1 MTLIPYPQGLGYGR
15 VTGTLVDGLQDGTD
29 ADKAPDLNG
38 ASTLTVVFRPTAPVI
53 RFKGTPPLTVIPKTV
68 KVKVGADGV
77 LRGEDGTPGVVLLA
91 TDGPLIDPSEWVWE
105 VEITGRRDLDLAP
118 FYMALPKDT
127 TVDLSQAAPVDAQPG
142 IVKIVD
148 AGELVRLQAET
159 SKITSQIIQAREA
172 ATQAA
177 QAWSATEIA
186 KNATAQARNEAQA
199 AKNSADQAK
208 GAAETA
214 RTQAIQAA
222 NEAKA
227 KAEQTKTDAQAVAQ
241 AKSFVQDQ
249 LRQHGGIKGDPGP
262 AGPPGP
268 QGPTGPAGPAGP
280 RGATGE
286 RGPAG
291 AAGAV
296 PPGTVTAFAGKTA
309 PNGWLMCDGQSY
321 SISTYRDLYNAIGT
335 TYGGYGQSFQV
346 PDLRGRFPVGKDTGT
361 FATLG
366 GKGGEEKHTL
376 TVSEMPAHQHSG
388 NDRAWH
394 DKQKRN
400 GQQWFVGLTHDRGS
414 WMSNAAN
421 DGLTNQDTETGT
433 TGGNQPHNNL
443 PPYISLNFIIK
454 Y

>member
-29 ADKAPDLNG
+29 SDKAPDLNG

-53 RFKGTPPLTVIPKTV
+53 RFNGNPPLTVIPKTV
-68 KVKVGADGV
+68 RVKVGADGV
-77 LRGEDGTPGVVLLA
+77 LRGEDGTPGVALLA

-172 ATQAA
+172 ATQAV
-177 QAWSATEIA
+177 QARSAAETANTQATQARTDALTA
-186 KNATAQARNEAQA
+186 KNG
-199 AKNSADQAK
+199 ADQAK
-208 GAAETA
+208 GAAESA

-241 AKSFVQDQ
+241 AKTFVQDQ
-249 LRQHGGIKGDPGP
+249 LRQHGGIKGDKGP

-291 AAGAV
+291 AAEAV

-309 PNGWLMCDGQSY
+309 PNGWLLCDGQSY

-346 PDLRGRFPVGKDTGT
+346 PDLRGRFPVGKDSGT

-376 TVSEMPAHQHSG
+376 TIQEMPSHQHPMNETVYMDTQVRS
-388 NDRAWH
+388 
-394 DKQKRN
+394 
-400 GQQWFVGLTHDRGS
+400 GQQLYVSDNSGGGRWLSTKKHDHLDFTDIASG
-414 WMSNAAN
+414 A
-421 DGLTNQDTETGT
+421 

-443 PPYISLNFIIK
+443 PPYISLNYIIK

>member
-15 VTGTLVDGLQDGTD
+15 VTGTLVDGLQDGSD

-53 RFKGTPPLTVIPKTV
+53 RFKGNPPLTVIPKTV

-105 VEITGRRDLDLAP
+105 VEITGRRDLDIAP
-118 FYMALPKDT
+118 FYLALPKDT

-172 ATQAA
+172 ATQAV
-177 QAWSATEIA
+177 QARSATEIA

-241 AKSFVQDQ
+241 AKTFVQDQ

-268 QGPTGPAGPAGP
+268 QGPTGPAGP

-286 RGPAG
+286 RGPVGPAG

-309 PNGWLMCDGQSY
+309 PNGWLLCDGQSY

-376 TVSEMPAHQHSG
+376 TVAEMPAHQHSG

-400 GQQWFVGLTHDRGS
+400 GQQWFVGLSHDRGS

-433 TGGNQPHNNL
+433 TGGNQAHNNL

>member
-1 MTLIPYPQGLGYGR
+1 
-15 VTGTLVDGLQDGTD
+15 
-29 ADKAPDLNG
+29 
-38 ASTLTVVFRPTAPVI
+38 
-53 RFKGTPPLTVIPKTV
+53 
-68 KVKVGADGV
+68 
-77 LRGEDGTPGVVLLA
+77 
-91 TDGPLIDPSEWVWE
+91 
-105 VEITGRRDLDLAP
+105 
-118 FYMALPKDT
+118 
-127 TVDLSQAAPVDAQPG
+127 
-142 IVKIVD
+142 
-148 AGELVRLQAET
+148 
-159 SKITSQIIQAREA
+159 
-172 ATQAA
+172 
-177 QAWSATEIA
+177 
-186 KNATAQARNEAQA
+186 
-199 AKNSADQAK
+199 
-208 GAAETA
+208 AAEAA

-227 KAEQTKTDAQAVAQ
+227 KAEQTKTDALAVAQ
-241 AKSFVQDQ
+241 AKTFVQDQ
-249 LRQHGGIKGDPGP
+249 LRQHGGIKGDRGP
-262 AGPPGP
+262 AGPTGP

-376 TVSEMPAHQHSG
+376 TVSEMPSHQHSG

-400 GQQWFVGLTHDRGS
+400 GQQWFVGLSHDRGS

>member
-15 VTGTLVDGLQDGTD
+15 VTGTLVDGLQDGSD

-53 RFKGTPPLTVIPKTV
+53 RFKGNPPLTVIPKTV

-177 QAWSATEIA
+177 QARSATEIA

-222 NEAKA
+222 TEAKA

-241 AKSFVQDQ
+241 AKTFVQDQ

-268 QGPTGPAGPAGP
+268 QGPTGPAGP

-286 RGPAG
+286 RGPAGPAG

-376 TVSEMPAHQHSG
+376 TVAEMPAHQHAG

-400 GQQWFVGLTHDRGS
+400 GQQWFVGLSHDRGS

>member
-29 ADKAPDLNG
+29 SDKAPDLNG

-53 RFKGTPPLTVIPKTV
+53 RFKGNPPLTVIPKTV

-177 QAWSATEIA
+177 QARSATEIA

-208 GAAETA
+208 GAAESA

-241 AKSFVQDQ
+241 AKTFVQDQ

-268 QGPTGPAGPAGP
+268 QGPTGPAGP

-286 RGPAG
+286 RGPVGPAG

-296 PPGTVTAFAGKTA
+296 PPGTVTAFAGRTA

-321 SISTYRDLYNAIGT
+321 SIATYRDLYNAIGT

-346 PDLRGRFPVGKDTGT
+346 PDLRGRFPVGKDSGT
-361 FATLG
+361 FANLG

-376 TVSEMPAHQHSG
+376 TVAEMPAHQHSG

-433 TGGNQPHNNL
+433 TGGGQAHNNL

>member
-15 VTGTLVDGLQDGTD
+15 VTGTLVDGLQDGSD
-29 ADKAPDLNG
+29 ADKAPDLDG
-38 ASTLTVVFRPTAPVI
+38 ATGLTVIFRPTAPII
-53 RFKGTPPLTVIPKTV
+53 RFKGNPALTVVPRTV

-159 SKITSQIIQAREA
+159 SKITSQIIQARDAAAQAVQARTAAETA
-172 ATQAA
+172 NNQATQARTDA
-177 QAWSATEIA
+177 LTA
-186 KNATAQARNEAQA
+186 K
-199 AKNSADQAK
+199 SGADQAK
-208 GAAETA
+208 GAAESA
-214 RTQAIQAA
+214 RTQAVQAA
-222 NEAKA
+222 SEAKA
-227 KAEQTKTDAQAVAQ
+227 KAEQAKTDAQAVAQ
-241 AKSFVQDQ
+241 AKTFVQDQ
-249 LRQHGGIKGDPGP
+249 LRQHGGIKGDKGD
-262 AGPPGP
+262 PGP
-268 QGPTGPAGPAGP
+268 QGPAGPTGPVGP

-286 RGPAG
+286 RGPAGPAG

-296 PPGTVTAFAGKTA
+296 PPGTVTAFAGSTA
-309 PNGWLMCDGQSY
+309 PSGWLLCDGQSY

-361 FATLG
+361 FAALG

-376 TVSEMPAHQHSG
+376 TVSEMPAHQHSMNETVYMDTQVRG
-388 NDRAWH
+388 GTQIFLNDNTSGGRWLST
-394 DKQKRN
+394 KR
-400 GQQWFVGLTHDRGS
+400 HDRLEI
-414 WMSNAAN
+414 N
-421 DGLTNQDTETGT
+421 DIASGA
-433 TGGNQPHNNL
+433 TGGNQAHNNL

>member
-53 RFKGTPPLTVIPKTV
+53 RFKGNPPLTVIPKTV

-177 QAWSATEIA
+177 QARSATEIA

-208 GAAETA
+208 GAAESA

-241 AKSFVQDQ
+241 AKTFVQDQ

-309 PNGWLMCDGQSY
+309 PNGWLLCDGQSY

-361 FATLG
+361 FANLG

-376 TVSEMPAHQHSG
+376 TVAEMPAHQHAG

-400 GQQWFVGLTHDRGS
+400 GQQWFVGLSHDRGS

>member
-29 ADKAPDLNG
+29 SDKAPDLNG

-53 RFKGTPPLTVIPKTV
+53 RFKGNPPLTVIPKTV

-172 ATQAA
+172 ATQAT
-177 QAWSATEIA
+177 QARSATEIA

-208 GAAETA
+208 GAAESA

-241 AKSFVQDQ
+241 AKTFVQDQ

-268 QGPTGPAGPAGP
+268 QGPTGPAGP

-286 RGPAG
+286 RGPVGPAG

-321 SISTYRDLYNAIGT
+321 SIANYRDLYNAIGT

-346 PDLRGRFPVGKDTGT
+346 PDLRGRFPVGKDSGT
-361 FATLG
+361 FANLG

-376 TVSEMPAHQHSG
+376 TVAEMPAHQHSG

-443 PPYISLNFIIK
+443 PPYISLNYIIK

>member
-15 VTGTLVDGLQDGTD
+15 VTGTLVDGLQDGAD
-29 ADKAPDLNG
+29 ADKAPDLDG
-38 ASTLTVVFRPTAPVI
+38 ATGLTVVFRPTAPII
-53 RFKGTPPLTVIPKTV
+53 RFKGEPPLTVLPKTV

-91 TDGPLIDPSEWVWE
+91 TDGLLIDPSEWVWE
-105 VEITGRRDLDLAP
+105 VEITGRRDLDIAP

-172 ATQAA
+172 ATQAV
-177 QAWSATEIA
+177 QARSAAETA
-186 KNATAQARNEAQA
+186 NTQAAQARTDALT
-199 AKNSADQAK
+199 AKNGADQAK

-241 AKSFVQDQ
+241 AKTFVQDQ
-249 LRQHGGIKGDPGP
+249 LLQHGGIKGDKGD
-262 AGPPGP
+262 PGP
-268 QGPTGPAGPAGP
+268 QGPAGPTGPAGP

-296 PPGTVTAFAGKTA
+296 PPGTVTAFAGYNA
-309 PNGWLMCDGQSY
+309 PTGWLMCDGQSY

-361 FATLG
+361 FAALG
-366 GKGGEEKHTL
+366 SKGGEEKHTL
-376 TVSEMPAHQHSG
+376 TVAEMPAHQHSG

-394 DKQKRN
+394 DRQKRN
-400 GQQWFVGLTHDRGS
+400 GQQWFTGLNHDGGS
-414 WMSNAAN
+414 WMANTAN
-421 DGLTNQDTETGT
+421 DGLTNQDTATGT

-443 PPYISLNFIIK
+443 PPYISLNYIIK

>member
-15 VTGTLVDGLQDGTD
+15 VTGTLVDGLQDSSD
-29 ADKAPDLNG
+29 ADKAPDLDG
-38 ASTLTVVFRPTAPVI
+38 AAGLTVVFRPTAPVI
-53 RFKGTPPLTVIPKTV
+53 RFKGEPPLTVLPRTV

-118 FYMALPKDT
+118 FYLALPKDT

-148 AGELVRLQAET
+148 AGELTRLQAET
-159 SKITSQIIQAREA
+159 SKITTQIIQAREA
-172 ATQAA
+172 STQAA
-177 QAWSATEIA
+177 QARSATEIA

-321 SISTYRDLYNAIGT
+321 SISTYQDLYNAIGT

-376 TVSEMPAHQHSG
+376 TVSEMPAHQHAG

-400 GQQWFVGLTHDRGS
+400 GQQWFVGLNHDGGN
-414 WMSNAAN
+414 WMANAAN
-421 DGLTNQDTETGT
+421 DGLTNRDTETGT

>member
-15 VTGTLVDGLQDGTD
+15 VTGTLVDGLQDGPD
-29 ADKAPDLNG
+29 ADKAPDLDG
-38 ASTLTVVFRPTAPVI
+38 ATGLTVIFRPTAPII
-53 RFKGTPPLTVIPKTV
+53 RFKGNPALTVVPRTV

-142 IVKIVD
+142 VVKIVD

-159 SKITSQIIQAREA
+159 SKITSQIIQARDA
-172 ATQAA
+172 AAQAVQARTAAETANSQAA
-177 QAWSATEIA
+177 QARTDALTA
-186 KNATAQARNEAQA
+186 KNG
-199 AKNSADQAK
+199 ADQAK
-208 GAAETA
+208 GAAESA

-241 AKSFVQDQ
+241 AKTFVQDQ
-249 LRQHGGIKGDPGP
+249 LRQHGGIKGDKGD
-262 AGPPGP
+262 PGP
-268 QGPTGPAGPAGP
+268 QGPAGPTGPAGP

-286 RGPAG
+286 RGPAGPAG

-296 PPGTVTAFAGKTA
+296 PPGTVTAFAGNTA
-309 PNGWLMCDGQSY
+309 PNGWLLCDGQSY

-376 TVSEMPAHQHSG
+376 TISEMPSHQHSG

-400 GQQWFVGLTHDRGS
+400 GQQWFTGLNHDGGS
-414 WMSNAAN
+414 WMANVAN
-421 DGLTNQDTETGT
+421 DALTSQDTATGT

>member
-15 VTGTLVDGLQDGTD
+15 VTGTLVDGLKDSAD
-29 ADKAPDLNG
+29 SDKAPDLEG
-38 ASTLTVVFRPTAPVI
+38 ATGLTVFFRPTAPVI
-53 RFKGTPPLTVIPKTV
+53 RFKGEPPLTVLPRTV
-68 KVKVGADGV
+68 KVKLGADGV

-105 VEITGRRDLDLAP
+105 VEITGRRDLDIAP

-172 ATQAA
+172 AAQAVQARSAAETANTQAT
-177 QAWSATEIA
+177 QARTDALTA
-186 KNATAQARNEAQA
+186 KNG
-199 AKNSADQAK
+199 ADQAK
-208 GAAETA
+208 GAAESA

-227 KAEQTKTDAQAVAQ
+227 KAEQVKTDAQNVAQ
-241 AKSFVQDQ
+241 AKTFVQDQ

-262 AGPPGP
+262 AGPTGP
-268 QGPTGPAGPAGP
+268 QGPTGPVGPAGP

-376 TVSEMPAHQHSG
+376 TVAEMPAHQHSG

-400 GQQWFVGLTHDRGS
+400 GQQWFAGLNHDGGS
-414 WMSNAAN
+414 WMSNMAN
-421 DGLTNQDTETGT
+421 DALTNQDTATGT

-443 PPYISLNFIIK
+443 PPYISLNYIIK

>member
-15 VTGTLVDGLQDGTD
+15 VTGTLVDGLQDGSD

-53 RFKGTPPLTVIPKTV
+53 RFKGTPPLTVIPKIV

-159 SKITSQIIQAREA
+159 TKITSQIIQAREA
-172 ATQAA
+172 ATQAV
-177 QAWSATEIA
+177 QARSAAETANTQATQARTDALSA
-186 KNATAQARNEAQA
+186 KNG
-199 AKNSADQAK
+199 ADQAK
-208 GAAETA
+208 GAAESA
-214 RTQAIQAA
+214 RLQAIQAA

-309 PNGWLMCDGQSY
+309 PNGWLLCDGQSY

-376 TVSEMPAHQHSG
+376 TVAEMPAHQHSG

-400 GQQWFVGLTHDRGS
+400 GQQWFVGLSHDRGS

>member
-29 ADKAPDLNG
+29 SDKAPDLEG
-38 ASTLTVVFRPTAPVI
+38 ATGLTVVFRPTAPVI
-53 RFKGTPPLTVIPKTV
+53 RFKGEPPLTVLPRTV
-68 KVKVGADGV
+68 KVKLGTDGV

-105 VEITGRRDLDLAP
+105 VEITGRRDLDIAP

-148 AGELVRLQAET
+148 AGELTRLQAET
-159 SKITSQIIQAREA
+159 SKITTQIIQAREA
-172 ATQAA
+172 STQAV
-177 QAWSATEIA
+177 QAKSEAETAKTQAVQARTDALTA
-186 KNATAQARNEAQA
+186 KNG
-199 AKNSADQAK
+199 ADQAK

-227 KAEQTKTDAQAVAQ
+227 KAEQTKTDAKTVADLK
-241 AKSFVQDQ
+241 AAVQDDI
-249 LRQHGGIKGDPGP
+249 RKHGGIKGDKGD
-262 AGPPGP
+262 PGP
-268 QGPTGPAGPAGP
+268 QGPAGPTGSAGPTGP

-291 AAGAV
+291 LDAKLPAG
-296 PPGTVTAFAGKTA
+296 TITMFAGSTA
-309 PNGWLMCDGQSY
+309 PTGWLICDGRSVSSADY
-321 SISTYRDLYNAIGT
+321 PELYAVIGT
-335 TYGGYGQSFQV
+335 TYGGYGTNFQL
-346 PDLRGRFPVGKDTGT
+346 PDLRGRFPVGKNSGT
-361 FATLG
+361 FSALG

-376 TVSEMPAHQHSG
+376 TIAEMPAHQHAG

-394 DKQKRN
+394 DKQKKN
-400 GQQWFVGLTHDRGS
+400 GQQWFVGLNHDGGS

-421 DGLTNQDTETGT
+421 DGLTNQDTATGT
-433 TGGNQPHNNL
+433 TGSGQPHNIL
-443 PPYISLNFIIK
+443 PPYVVINYIIK
-454 Y
+454 S

>member
-15 VTGTLVDGLQDGTD
+15 VTGTLVDGLQDGSD

-53 RFKGTPPLTVIPKTV
+53 RFKGNPPLTVIPKTV

-105 VEITGRRDLDLAP
+105 VEITGRRDLDIAP

-172 ATQAA
+172 ATQAV
-177 QAWSATEIA
+177 QARSAAETANTQATQARTDALTA
-186 KNATAQARNEAQA
+186 KNG
-199 AKNSADQAK
+199 ADQAK
-208 GAAETA
+208 GAAESA

-227 KAEQTKTDAQAVAQ
+227 KAEQTKTEAQAVAQ
-241 AKSFVQDQ
+241 AKTFVQDQ

-268 QGPTGPAGPAGP
+268 QGPTGPAGP

-286 RGPAG
+286 RGPAGPAG

-309 PNGWLMCDGQSY
+309 PNGWLLCDGQSY

-376 TVSEMPAHQHSG
+376 TVAEMPAHQHSG

-400 GQQWFVGLTHDRGS
+400 GQQWFVGLSHDRGS

-433 TGGNQPHNNL
+433 TGGNQAHNNL

>member
-29 ADKAPDLNG
+29 SDKAPDLNG

-53 RFKGTPPLTVIPKTV
+53 RFKGNPPLTVIPKTV

-177 QAWSATEIA
+177 QARSAAETANTQATQARTDALTA
-186 KNATAQARNEAQA
+186 KNG
-199 AKNSADQAK
+199 ADQAK
-208 GAAETA
+208 GAAESA

-241 AKSFVQDQ
+241 AKTFVQDQ
-249 LRQHGGIKGDPGP
+249 LRQHGGIKGDKGP

-309 PNGWLMCDGQSY
+309 PNGWLLCDGQSY

-376 TVSEMPAHQHSG
+376 TVSEMPSHQHTG

-400 GQQWFVGLTHDRGS
+400 GQQWFVGLSHDRGS

>member
-15 VTGTLVDGLQDGTD
+15 VTGTLVDGLQDGAD
-29 ADKAPDLNG
+29 SDKAPDLNG

-53 RFKGTPPLTVIPKTV
+53 RFKGNPPLTVIPKTV

-177 QAWSATEIA
+177 QARSAAETA
-186 KNATAQARNEAQA
+186 NTQATQARTDALT

-208 GAAETA
+208 GAAESA

-227 KAEQTKTDAQAVAQ
+227 KAEQTKTDALAVAQ
-241 AKSFVQDQ
+241 AKTFVQDQ

-268 QGPTGPAGPAGP
+268 QGPTGPAGP

-286 RGPAG
+286 RGPAGPAG

-309 PNGWLMCDGQSY
+309 PNGWLLCDGQSY
-321 SISTYRDLYNAIGT
+321 SISTYRDLYSAIGT

-376 TVSEMPAHQHSG
+376 TVSEMPSHQHSG

>member
-38 ASTLTVVFRPTAPVI
+38 ASTLTVVFRPTAPII
-53 RFKGTPPLTVIPKTV
+53 RFKGNPALTVVPRTV

-159 SKITSQIIQAREA
+159 SKITSQIIQARDAAAQAVQARSAAETA
-172 ATQAA
+172 NSQATQARTDA
-177 QAWSATEIA
+177 LTA
-186 KNATAQARNEAQA
+186 K
-199 AKNSADQAK
+199 SGADQAK
-208 GAAETA
+208 GAAESA

-222 NEAKA
+222 SEAKA

-241 AKSFVQDQ
+241 AKTFVQDQ
-249 LRQHGGIKGDPGP
+249 LRQHGGIKGDKGD
-262 AGPPGP
+262 PGP

-291 AAGAV
+291 PAGAAGAV
-296 PPGTVTAFAGKTA
+296 PPGTVTAFAGSTA
-309 PNGWLMCDGQSY
+309 PSGWLLCDGQSY
-321 SISTYRDLYNAIGT
+321 LISTYRDLYNAIGT

-361 FATLG
+361 FAALG

-376 TVSEMPAHQHSG
+376 TISEMPAHQHSG

-394 DKQKRN
+394 DRQKRN
-400 GQQWFVGLTHDRGS
+400 GQQWFTGLNHDGGN
-414 WMSNAAN
+414 WMANVAN
-421 DGLTNQDTETGT
+421 DALTSQDTATGT
-433 TGGNQPHNNL
+433 TGGSQPHNNL
-443 PPYISLNFIIK
+443 PPYLSLNFIIK

>member
-15 VTGTLVDGLQDGTD
+15 VTGTLVDGLQDGPD
-29 ADKAPDLNG
+29 ADKAPDLDG
-38 ASTLTVVFRPTAPVI
+38 ATGLTVIFRPTAPII
-53 RFKGTPPLTVIPKTV
+53 RFKGNPALTVVPRTV

-142 IVKIVD
+142 VVKIVD

-159 SKITSQIIQAREA
+159 SKITSQIIQARDAAAQAVQARTAAETA
-172 ATQAA
+172 NNQATQARTDA
-177 QAWSATEIA
+177 LTA
-186 KNATAQARNEAQA
+186 K
-199 AKNSADQAK
+199 SGADQAK
-208 GAAETA
+208 GAAESA
-214 RTQAIQAA
+214 RTQAVQAA
-222 NEAKA
+222 SEAKA

-241 AKSFVQDQ
+241 AKTFVQDQ
-249 LRQHGGIKGDPGP
+249 LRQHGGIKGDKGD
-262 AGPPGP
+262 PGP
-268 QGPTGPAGPAGP
+268 QGPAGPTGPVGP

-286 RGPAG
+286 RGPAGPAG

-296 PPGTVTAFAGKTA
+296 PPGTVTAFAGSTA
-309 PNGWLMCDGQSY
+309 PSGWLLCDGQSY

-361 FATLG
+361 FAALG

-376 TVSEMPAHQHSG
+376 TVSEMPAHQHSMNETVYMDTQVRG
-388 NDRAWH
+388 GTQIFLNDNTSGGRWLST
-394 DKQKRN
+394 KR
-400 GQQWFVGLTHDRGS
+400 HDRLEISDIASG
-414 WMSNAAN
+414 A
-421 DGLTNQDTETGT
+421 
-433 TGGNQPHNNL
+433 TGGSQAHNNL
-443 PPYISLNFIIK
+443 PPYLSLNFIIK

>member
-15 VTGTLVDGLQDGTD
+15 VTGTLVDGLQDGSD
-29 ADKAPDLNG
+29 SDKAPDLDG
-38 ASTLTVVFRPTAPVI
+38 ATGLTVVFRPTAPII
-53 RFKGTPPLTVIPKTV
+53 RFKGEPPLTVLPRTV

-105 VEITGRRDLDLAP
+105 VEITGRRDLDITP

-148 AGELVRLQAET
+148 AGELTRLQAET

-172 ATQAA
+172 STQAVQAKGAAETAKIQAA
-177 QAWSATEIA
+177 QARTDALTA
-186 KNATAQARNEAQA
+186 KNG
-199 AKNSADQAK
+199 ADQAK
-208 GAAETA
+208 GAAESA

-222 NEAKA
+222 NEAKT

-241 AKSFVQDQ
+241 AKTFVQDQ
-249 LRQHGGIKGDPGP
+249 LRQHGGIKGDKGD
-262 AGPPGP
+262 PGP
-268 QGPTGPAGPAGP
+268 QGPAGPTGP

-291 AAGAV
+291 VDAKLPAG
-296 PPGTVTAFAGKTA
+296 TITMFAGSTA
-309 PNGWLMCDGQSY
+309 PAGWLICDGRSV
-321 SISTYRDLYNAIGT
+321 SSTDFPELYAVIGT
-335 TYGGYGQSFQV
+335 TYGGYGTNFQL
-346 PDLRGRFPVGKDTGT
+346 PDLRGRFPVGKDVGT
-361 FATLG
+361 FSTLG

-376 TVSEMPAHQHSG
+376 TIAEMPAHQHSG

-400 GQQWFVGLTHDRGS
+400 GGQWFAGLNHDGGS

-433 TGGNQPHNNL
+433 TGSGQPHNNL
-443 PPYISLNFIIK
+443 PPYVIINYIIK
-454 Y
+454 R

>member
-15 VTGTLVDGLQDGTD
+15 VTGTLVDGLQDGSD

-53 RFKGTPPLTVIPKTV
+53 RFKGNPPLTVIPKTV

-172 ATQAA
+172 ATQAT
-177 QAWSATEIA
+177 QARSATEIA

-222 NEAKA
+222 TDAKA

-241 AKSFVQDQ
+241 AKTFVQDQ

-268 QGPTGPAGPAGP
+268 QGPTGPAGP

-286 RGPAG
+286 RGPAGPAG

-400 GQQWFVGLTHDRGS
+400 GQQWFVGLSHDRGS

>member
-53 RFKGTPPLTVIPKTV
+53 RFKGNPPLTVIPKTV

-172 ATQAA
+172 ATQAT
-177 QAWSATEIA
+177 QARSAAETANTQATQARTDALTA
-186 KNATAQARNEAQA
+186 KNG
-199 AKNSADQAK
+199 ADQAK
-208 GAAETA
+208 GAAESA

-241 AKSFVQDQ
+241 AKTFVQDQ
-249 LRQHGGIKGDPGP
+249 LRQHGGIKGDRGP
-262 AGPPGP
+262 AGPTGP
-268 QGPTGPAGPAGP
+268 QGPTGPAGP

-286 RGPAG
+286 RGPVGPAG

-376 TVSEMPAHQHSG
+376 TIQEMPSHQHPMNETVYLDTRVRGGTQLFFNDNSSG
-388 NDRAWH
+388 GRWLSTKKH
-394 DKQKRN
+394 DN
-400 GQQWFVGLTHDRGS
+400 LDFSDIASG
-414 WMSNAAN
+414 A
-421 DGLTNQDTETGT
+421 
-433 TGGNQPHNNL
+433 TGGGQPHNNL
-443 PPYISLNFIIK
+443 PPYISLNYIIK

>member
-15 VTGTLVDGLQDGTD
+15 VTGTLVDGLQDGSD

-38 ASTLTVVFRPTAPVI
+38 ASALTVVFRPTAPVI
-53 RFKGTPPLTVIPKTV
+53 RFKGNPPLTVIPKTV

-105 VEITGRRDLDLAP
+105 VEITGRRDLDIAP

-172 ATQAA
+172 ATQAT
-177 QAWSATEIA
+177 QARSAAETANTQATQARTDALSA
-186 KNATAQARNEAQA
+186 KNG
-199 AKNSADQAK
+199 ADQAK
-208 GAAETA
+208 GAAESA
-214 RTQAIQAA
+214 RLQAIQAA

-309 PNGWLMCDGQSY
+309 PNGWLLCDGQSY

-376 TVSEMPAHQHSG
+376 TVSEMPSHQHSG

-400 GQQWFVGLTHDRGS
+400 GQQWFVGLSHDRGS

>member
-1 MTLIPYPQGLGYGR
+1 MSLIPYPQGLGYGR
-15 VTGTLVDGLQDGTD
+15 VTGTLVDGLQDGAD
-29 ADKAPDLNG
+29 ADKAPDLDG
-38 ASTLTVVFRPTAPVI
+38 ATGLTVVFRPTAPII
-53 RFKGTPPLTVIPKTV
+53 RFKGNPALTVVPRTV

-172 ATQAA
+172 ATQAT
-177 QAWSATEIA
+177 QARSAAESANTQA
-186 KNATAQARNEAQA
+186 AQARADA
-199 AKNSADQAK
+199 LSAKNGADQAK
-208 GAAETA
+208 GAAESA
-214 RTQAIQAA
+214 RVQAIQAA

-241 AKSFVQDQ
+241 AKTFVQDQ
-249 LRQHGGIKGDPGP
+249 LRQHGGIKGDKGD
-262 AGPPGP
+262 PGP

-291 AAGAV
+291 PAGAAGAV
-296 PPGTVTAFAGKTA
+296 PPGTVTAFAGSTA

-346 PDLRGRFPVGKDTGT
+346 PDLRGRFPAGKDTGT

-376 TVSEMPAHQHSG
+376 TVAEMPAHQHSG

-400 GQQWFVGLTHDRGS
+400 GRQSFVSLNQDSGS
-414 WMSNAAN
+414 WIANAAN
-421 DGLTNQDTETGT
+421 DGLTNQDTASGT
-433 TGGNQPHNNL
+433 TGGGQAHNNL

>member
-29 ADKAPDLNG
+29 ADKAPDLDG
-38 ASTLTVVFRPTAPVI
+38 ATGLTVIFRPTAPII
-53 RFKGTPPLTVIPKTV
+53 RFKGNPALTVVPRTV

-142 IVKIVD
+142 VVKIVD

-159 SKITSQIIQAREA
+159 SKITSQIIQARDA
-172 ATQAA
+172 AA
-177 QAWSATEIA
+177 QAV
-186 KNATAQARNEAQA
+186 QARTAAETANSQA
-199 AKNSADQAK
+199 SQARTDALTAKSGADQAK
-208 GAAETA
+208 GAAESA

-222 NEAKA
+222 SEAKA

-241 AKSFVQDQ
+241 AKTFVQDQ
-249 LRQHGGIKGDPGP
+249 LRQHGGIKGDKGD
-262 AGPPGP
+262 PGP
-268 QGPTGPAGPAGP
+268 QGPAGPTGP
-280 RGATGE
+280 
-286 RGPAG
+286 
-291 AAGAV
+291 AGAV
-296 PPGTVTAFAGKTA
+296 PPGTVTAFAGSTA
-309 PNGWLMCDGQSY
+309 PSGWLLCDGQSY
-321 SISTYRDLYNAIGT
+321 LISTYRDLYNAIGT

-376 TVSEMPAHQHSG
+376 TVSEMPAHQHSMNETVYMDTQVRSG
-388 NDRAWH
+388 TQIFLNDNTSGGRWLST
-394 DKQKRN
+394 KR
-400 GQQWFVGLTHDRGS
+400 HDRLEISDIASG
-414 WMSNAAN
+414 A
-421 DGLTNQDTETGT
+421 

>member
-15 VTGTLVDGLQDGTD
+15 VTGTLVDGLQDGSD

-172 ATQAA
+172 ASQAA
-177 QAWSATEIA
+177 QARSATEIA

-222 NEAKA
+222 TDAKA

-241 AKSFVQDQ
+241 AKTFVQDQ

-268 QGPTGPAGPAGP
+268 QGPTGPAGP

-286 RGPAG
+286 RGPAGPAG

-309 PNGWLMCDGQSY
+309 PNGWLLCDGQSY
-321 SISTYRDLYNAIGT
+321 SIATYRDLYNAIGT

-376 TVSEMPAHQHSG
+376 TVAEMPAHQHSG

>member
-15 VTGTLVDGLQDGTD
+15 VTGTLVDGLQDSAD
-29 ADKAPDLNG
+29 SDKAPDLDG
-38 ASTLTVVFRPTAPVI
+38 AAGLTVVFRPTAPII
-53 RFKGTPPLTVIPKTV
+53 RFKGEPPLTVLPRTV

-105 VEITGRRDLDLAP
+105 VEITGRRDLDIAP
-118 FYMALPKDT
+118 FYLALPKDT

-148 AGELVRLQAET
+148 AGELTRLQAET
-159 SKITSQIIQAREA
+159 SKITTQIIQAREA
-172 ATQAA
+172 STQAV
-177 QAWSATEIA
+177 QAKSEAETAKTQAVQARTDALTA
-186 KNATAQARNEAQA
+186 KNG
-199 AKNSADQAK
+199 ADQAK

-227 KAEQTKTDAQAVAQ
+227 KAEQTKTDAKTVADLKAV
-241 AKSFVQDQ
+241 VQDDI
-249 LRQHGGIKGDPGP
+249 RKHGGVKGDKGDPGP
-262 AGPPGP
+262 QGPA
-268 QGPTGPAGPAGP
+268 GPTGPAGPIGP

-291 AAGAV
+291 LDAKLPAG
-296 PPGTVTAFAGKTA
+296 TITMFAGSTA
-309 PNGWLMCDGQSY
+309 PTGWLICDGRSV
-321 SISTYRDLYNAIGT
+321 SSTDYPELYAAIGT
-335 TYGGYGQSFQV
+335 TYGGYGTNFQL
-346 PDLRGRFPVGKDTGT
+346 PDLRGRFPVGKNSGT
-361 FATLG
+361 FSALG

-376 TVSEMPAHQHSG
+376 TIAEMPAHQHAG

-394 DKQKRN
+394 DKQKKN
-400 GQQWFVGLTHDRGS
+400 GQQWFVGLNHDGGS
-414 WMSNAAN
+414 WMANAAN

-433 TGGNQPHNNL
+433 TGSGQPHNIL
-443 PPYISLNFIIK
+443 PPYVVINYIIK
-454 Y
+454 S

>member
-15 VTGTLVDGLQDGTD
+15 VTGTLVDGLQDGSD

-53 RFKGTPPLTVIPKTV
+53 RFKGNPPLTVIPKTV

-172 ATQAA
+172 ATQAV
-177 QAWSATEIA
+177 QARSAAETANTQATQARTDALSA
-186 KNATAQARNEAQA
+186 KNG
-199 AKNSADQAK
+199 ADQAK

-222 NEAKA
+222 TDAKA
-227 KAEQTKTDAQAVAQ
+227 KAEQTKTDALAVAQ
-241 AKSFVQDQ
+241 AKTFVQDQ

-268 QGPTGPAGPAGP
+268 QGPTGPAGP

-286 RGPAG
+286 RGPAGPAG

-296 PPGTVTAFAGKTA
+296 PPGTVTAFAGRTA
-309 PNGWLMCDGQSY
+309 PNGWLLCDGQSY

-376 TVSEMPAHQHSG
+376 TVAEMPAHQHSG

-400 GQQWFVGLTHDRGS
+400 GQQWFAGLNHDGGS

-433 TGGNQPHNNL
+433 TGGNQAHNNL
-443 PPYISLNFIIK
+443 PPYISLNYIIK

>member
-38 ASTLTVVFRPTAPVI
+38 ASTLTVVFRPTAPII
-53 RFKGTPPLTVIPKTV
+53 RFKGNPALTVVPRTV

-159 SKITSQIIQAREA
+159 SKITSQIIQARDAAAQAVQARSAAETA
-172 ATQAA
+172 NSQATQARTDA
-177 QAWSATEIA
+177 LTA
-186 KNATAQARNEAQA
+186 K
-199 AKNSADQAK
+199 SGADQAK
-208 GAAETA
+208 GAAESA

-222 NEAKA
+222 SEAKA

-241 AKSFVQDQ
+241 AKTFVQDQ
-249 LRQHGGIKGDPGP
+249 LRQHGGIKGDRGP

-268 QGPTGPAGPAGP
+268 QGPTGPAGP

-286 RGPAG
+286 RGPAGPAG

-296 PPGTVTAFAGKTA
+296 PPGTVTAFAGSTA
-309 PNGWLMCDGQSY
+309 PSGWLLCDGQSY

-376 TVSEMPAHQHSG
+376 TVSEMPSHQHTG

-400 GQQWFVGLTHDRGS
+400 GQQWFVGLSHDRGS

>member
-38 ASTLTVVFRPTAPVI
+38 ASTLTVVFRPTAPII
-53 RFKGTPPLTVIPKTV
+53 RFKGNPALTVVPRTV
-68 KVKVGADGV
+68 KVKVGTDGV

-142 IVKIVD
+142 VVKIVD

-159 SKITSQIIQAREA
+159 SKITSQIIQARDAAAQAVQARTAAETA
-172 ATQAA
+172 NSQATQARTDA
-177 QAWSATEIA
+177 LTA
-186 KNATAQARNEAQA
+186 KNG
-199 AKNSADQAK
+199 ADQAK
-208 GAAETA
+208 GAAESA

-222 NEAKA
+222 SEAKA

-241 AKSFVQDQ
+241 AKTFVQDQ
-249 LRQHGGIKGDPGP
+249 LRQHGGIKGDKGD
-262 AGPPGP
+262 PGP

-291 AAGAV
+291 PAGAAGAV
-296 PPGTVTAFAGKTA
+296 PPGTVTAFAGSTA
-309 PNGWLMCDGQSY
+309 PSGWLLCDGQSY
-321 SISTYRDLYNAIGT
+321 LISTYRDLYNAIGT

-361 FATLG
+361 FAALG

-376 TVSEMPAHQHSG
+376 TVAEMPAHQHAG

-394 DKQKRN
+394 DKQKKN
-400 GQQWFVGLTHDRGS
+400 GQQWFVGLNHDGGS
-414 WMSNAAN
+414 WMSNMAN
-421 DGLTNQDTETGT
+421 DALTNQDTATGT
-433 TGGNQPHNNL
+433 TGGNQAHNNL

>member
-15 VTGTLVDGLQDGTD
+15 VTGTLVDGLQDGSD

-53 RFKGTPPLTVIPKTV
+53 RFKGNPPLTVIPKTV

-172 ATQAA
+172 ATQAV
-177 QAWSATEIA
+177 
-186 KNATAQARNEAQA
+186 QARSAAETANTQA
-199 AKNSADQAK
+199 TQARTDALTAKNSADQAK

-241 AKSFVQDQ
+241 AKTFVQDQ

-262 AGPPGP
+262 AGPTGP
-268 QGPTGPAGPAGP
+268 QGPTGPAGP

-291 AAGAV
+291 PAGPAGAV
-296 PPGTVTAFAGKTA
+296 PPGTVTAFAGRTA

-376 TVSEMPAHQHSG
+376 TIQEMPSHQHPMNETVYLDTRVRGGTQLFLNDNSSG
-388 NDRAWH
+388 GRWLSTKKH
-394 DKQKRN
+394 DN
-400 GQQWFVGLTHDRGS
+400 LDFSDIASG
-414 WMSNAAN
+414 A
-421 DGLTNQDTETGT
+421 
-433 TGGNQPHNNL
+433 TGGGQPHNNL
-443 PPYISLNFIIK
+443 PPYISLNYIIK

>member
-15 VTGTLVDGLQDGTD
+15 VTGTLVDGLQDGSD
-29 ADKAPDLNG
+29 ADKAPDLEG
-38 ASTLTVVFRPTAPVI
+38 AAGLTVVFRPTAPII
-53 RFKGTPPLTVIPKTV
+53 RFKGEPPLTVLPRTV

-148 AGELVRLQAET
+148 AGELTRLQSET
-159 SKITSQIIQAREA
+159 SKITTQIIQAREA
-172 ATQAA
+172 STQAVQARSAAETANTQATQARTDA
-177 QAWSATEIA
+177 LSA
-186 KNATAQARNEAQA
+186 KNG
-199 AKNSADQAK
+199 ADQAK
-208 GAAETA
+208 GAAESA
-214 RTQAIQAA
+214 RLQAIQAA

-268 QGPTGPAGPAGP
+268 QGPTGPAGPTGP

-291 AAGAV
+291 LDAKLPAG
-296 PPGTVTAFAGKTA
+296 TITMFAGSTA
-309 PNGWLMCDGQSY
+309 PAGWLICDGRSV
-321 SISTYRDLYNAIGT
+321 SSTDYPELYAVIGT
-335 TYGGYGQSFQV
+335 TYGGYGTNFQL
-346 PDLRGRFPVGKDTGT
+346 PDLRGRFPVGKNSGT
-361 FATLG
+361 FSALG
-366 GKGGEEKHTL
+366 SKGGEEKHTL
-376 TVSEMPAHQHSG
+376 TIAEMPAHQHAG

-394 DKQKRN
+394 DKQKKN
-400 GQQWFVGLTHDRGS
+400 GQQWFVGLNHDGGS
-414 WMSNAAN
+414 WMANAAN

-433 TGGNQPHNNL
+433 TGGGQAHNNL
-443 PPYISLNFIIK
+443 PPYVVINYIIK
-454 Y
+454 S

>member
-38 ASTLTVVFRPTAPVI
+38 ASTLTVVFRPTAPII
-53 RFKGTPPLTVIPKTV
+53 RFKGNPPLTVLPRTV

-105 VEITGRRDLDLAP
+105 VEITGRRDLDIAP

-148 AGELVRLQAET
+148 AGELTRLQAET
-159 SKITSQIIQAREA
+159 SKITTQIIQAREA
-172 ATQAA
+172 STQAV
-177 QAWSATEIA
+177 QAKGAAETAKTQAVQARTDALTA
-186 KNATAQARNEAQA
+186 KNG
-199 AKNSADQAK
+199 ADQAK
-208 GAAETA
+208 GAAESA

-227 KAEQTKTDAQAVAQ
+227 KAEQTKADAKTVADLK
-241 AKSFVQDQ
+241 AAVQDDI
-249 LRQHGGIKGDPGP
+249 RKHGGIKGDKGDP
-262 AGPPGP
+262 
-268 QGPTGPAGPAGP
+268 GPTGPAGPTGP

-291 AAGAV
+291 VDAKLPAG
-296 PPGTVTAFAGKTA
+296 TITMFAGSTA
-309 PNGWLMCDGQSY
+309 PAGWLICDGRSV
-321 SISTYRDLYNAIGT
+321 SSTDFPELYAVIGT
-335 TYGGYGQSFQV
+335 TYGGYGSNFQL

-361 FATLG
+361 FASLG

-376 TVSEMPAHQHSG
+376 TIAEMPAHQHSG

-394 DKQKRN
+394 DKQKKN
-400 GQQWFVGLTHDRGS
+400 GQQWFVGLNHDGGS
-414 WMSNAAN
+414 WMANAAN
-421 DGLTNQDTETGT
+421 DGLTNQDTATGT
-433 TGGNQPHNNL
+433 TGSGQPHNNL
-443 PPYISLNFIIK
+443 PPYVVINYIIK
-454 Y
+454 S